1 MSRNW
6 QRRGADLACRVAVRL
21 LPQRL
26 RTWGLAVRQEA
37 AAVPDDREALRFA
50 LAGIRGLVGC
60 AMADV
65 LDFAGERVAMTIDRN
80 ALQSPRVVGVVCAI
94 GAVML
99 GLAYL
104 QMAGA
109 PTRYLAINGAALAL
123 GLVLA
128 AMMALFVPT
137 HGRGA
142 GAAVLTMALG
152 LLVTA
157 LIGDQVDGAA
167 RWVKLGPLAVQPS
180 LIVLPWM
187 ILSFARERSAMGLA
201 GMIAAAAAMAIQP
214 DRAMAGML
222 VAGLAGLV
230 AMRRDRA
237 GFVALIASVAAF
249 GVTLVR
255 GDTLPPAPFVD
266 RILISAFD
274 VHAAA
279 GLAVVGGSA
288 LLVVPALVQWRGN
301 REVQSAFAGVWLAVI
316 AAAALGN
323 YPTPLV
329 GFGGSAILGYLLSL
343 SLLSTRSSA
352 IPAAGA
358 AIGAAGEVPEPE
370 GALCIATA

>member
-1 MSRNW
+1 
-6 QRRGADLACRVAVRL
+6 
-21 LPQRL
+21 
-26 RTWGLAVRQEA
+26 
-37 AAVPDDREALRFA
+37 
-50 LAGIRGLVGC
+50 
-60 AMADV
+60 
-65 LDFAGERVAMTIDRN
+65 MTIDRN

-187 ILSFARERSAMGLA
+187 ILSFARELDNG
-201 GMIAAAAAMAIQP
+201 
-214 DRAMAGML
+214 
-222 VAGLAGLV
+222 
-230 AMRRDRA
+230 
-237 GFVALIASVAAF
+237 
-249 GVTLVR
+249 
-255 GDTLPPAPFVD
+255 
-266 RILISAFD
+266 
-274 VHAAA
+274 
-279 GLAVVGGSA
+279 
-288 LLVVPALVQWRGN
+288 
-301 REVQSAFAGVWLAVI
+301 
-316 AAAALGN
+316 
-323 YPTPLV
+323 
-329 GFGGSAILGYLLSL
+329 
-343 SLLSTRSSA
+343 
-352 IPAAGA
+352 
-358 AIGAAGEVPEPE
+358 
-370 GALCIATA
+370 